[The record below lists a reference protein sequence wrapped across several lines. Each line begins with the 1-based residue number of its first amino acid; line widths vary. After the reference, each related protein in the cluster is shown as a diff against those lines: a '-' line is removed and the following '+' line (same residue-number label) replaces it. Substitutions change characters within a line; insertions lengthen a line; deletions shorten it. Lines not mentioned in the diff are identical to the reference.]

1 MMNLPVLK
9 SALRPITR
17 VLVGVIAIPIFRFIM
32 RRVFRLQ
39 DLDDELEKDLEQWF
53 RGALLLLAA
62 SANMEHLLFGWM
74 TKLDWMDRADWLT
87 MGLRLMLAI
96 GVIEA
101 MPDQELFAVIH
112 PGPPKVKPGKSFLKE
127 FWRMKWLFLKGFVC
141 QHLNRS
147 SPVLAMM
154 AAIVGAQIL
163 TVSEV
168 EQAKLDKLT
177 YVQWGYVQQIT
188 PMVPAQQA
196 LAMSMSHE
204 NDRDF
209 RLNLSEVIQID
220 SQFRRSR
227 ERWIVG
233 WCCYLLAI
241 TQYLIIGLVTS
252 RDRAMDVLS
261 EFDRAV
267 AVRRKQ
273 LMEEFEIPEDVAANQ
288 AAAASQKATD
298 TTGPNQPTISVKSGT
313 HPPASDSQLPEPTQ
327 PESTQPP
334 GPTQPPHN
342 D

>member
-1 MMNLPVLK
+1 MNLPVFR
-9 SALRPITR
+9 SVLRPISR
-17 VLVGVIAIPIFRFIM
+17 VIVGFIAIPVFRFIL

-74 TKLDWMDRADWLT
+74 ERVDWLERMDWLT

-112 PGPPKVKPGKSFLKE
+112 PGPPKIKPGKSILAEVWKK
-127 FWRMKWLFLKGFVC
+127 KWAFLKGFVC

-154 AAIVGAQIL
+154 TAIVGAQL
-163 TVSEV
+163 PALVETHDDLMRHAGVSAWSVSVPVDSMTTMVSTTVSTVVMADAEPEIKQMARSYQRYW
-168 EQAKLDKLT
+168 EQW
-177 YVQWGYVQQIT
+177 V
-188 PMVPAQQA
+188 
-196 LAMSMSHE
+196 
-204 NDRDF
+204 
-209 RLNLSEVIQID
+209 
-220 SQFRRSR
+220 
-227 ERWIVG
+227 VG
-233 WCCYLLAI
+233 WVCYLMAI

-267 AVRRKQ
+267 AKRRREII
-273 LMEEFEIPEDVAANQ
+273 EEFDLDEVA
-288 AAAASQKATD
+288 QKLPTAEETSENIEGDDEAATD
-298 TTGPNQPTISVKSGT
+298 QR
-313 HPPASDSQLPEPTQ
+313 E
-327 PESTQPP
+327 
-334 GPTQPPHN
+334 
-342 D
+342 

>member
-1 MMNLPVLK
+1 MNLPLFRSV
-9 SALRPITR
+9 LRPITR
-17 VLVGVIAIPIFRFIM
+17 VIVGVIAIPIFRFIL

-39 DLDDELEKDLEQWF
+39 DLDDELEKDLEEWF

-74 TKLDWMDRADWLT
+74 EQVEWLDRMDWLT

-112 PGPPKVKPGKSFLKE
+112 PGPPKIKPGKSIFKE
-127 FWRMKWLFLKGFVC
+127 FWKQKWAFIKGAVC

-154 AAIVGAQIL
+154 AAIVGAQL
-163 TVSEV
+163 PAFVDTQADLFRHSTTTVWSATQSMGSV
-168 EQAKLDKLT
+168 S
-177 YVQWGYVQQIT
+177 
-188 PMVPAQQA
+188 PA
-196 LAMSMSHE
+196 STVIGHE
-204 NDRDF
+204 IYSDIEPQMREMHQEY
-209 RLNLSEVIQID
+209 RQ
-220 SQFRRSR
+220 RW
-227 ERWIVG
+227 ERWMVG
-233 WCCYLLAI
+233 WVCYLLAI

-267 AVRRKQ
+267 AQRRRE
-273 LMEEFEIPEDVAANQ
+273 LIEEFDLPDQPVAEETPIDEAD
-288 AAAASQKATD
+288 AD
-298 TTGPNQPTISVKSGT
+298 DEPT
-313 HPPASDSQLPEPTQ
+313 ASDDAELPADD
-327 PESTQPP
+327 S
-334 GPTQPPHN
+334 